1 MKKLIFVTMLL
12 HVVCFARSQNIYA
25 DAPEADL
32 SEVQGF
38 TTFENH
44 VGKLNNYGDLFKTT
58 LIKNLFPGEN
68 QSVKFNVYYQASKN
82 ASLHFVAYGTVRTVF
97 RFSTW
102 IKEPGI
108 YYCKFG
114 TSKLI
119 KIDASNNFLKIQ
131 LQKIKKQ

>member
-1 MKKLIFVTMLL
+1 MKQLIFVTMLL
-12 HVVCFARSQNIYA
+12 HCCFLARSQNIYSEAPDA
-25 DAPEADL
+25 DI

-44 VGKLNNYGDLFKTT
+44 VGELNNYGNLFKTT

-68 QSVKFNVYYQASKN
+68 QRVTFKVYYQASKN
-82 ASLHFVAYGTVRTVF
+82 ADLHFVAYGTVRTVF

-102 IKEPGI
+102 LKEPGI

-114 TSKLI
+114 TSKMM
-119 KIDASNNFLKIQ
+119 KIDASTISLTIQ
-131 LQKIKKQ
+131 LQKL

>member
-1 MKKLIFVTMLL
+1 MKQLFFVTMLL
-12 HVVCFARSQNIYA
+12 HCCFLARSQNIYA
-25 DAPEADL
+25 DAPEANL

-44 VGKLNNYGDLFKTT
+44 VGELNNYGDLFKTT

-68 QSVKFNVYYQASKN
+68 QSVKFSVFYQASKN
-82 ASLHFVAYGTVRTVF
+82 AKLHFVAHGTVRTVF

-108 YYCKFG
+108 YYIRFG
-114 TSKLI
+114 NSKLM
-119 KIDASNNFLKIQ
+119 KIDASNLSITIQ
-131 LQKIKKQ
+131 LQKL

>member
-1 MKKLIFVTMLL
+1 MKQIIFVTLTLMLL
-12 HVVCFARSQNIYA
+12 HCCFLARSQNIYA

-44 VGKLNNYGDLFKTT
+44 VGELNNYGELFKTT
-58 LIKNLFPGEN
+58 LIKNLYPGEM
-68 QSVKFNVYYQASKN
+68 QSVKFKVYYQEAENSV
-82 ASLHFVAYGTVRTVF
+82 LRFVAHGTVRTVF

-108 YYCKFG
+108 YYIRFG
-114 TSKLI
+114 NSKLM
-119 KIDASNNFLKIQ
+119 KIDASNLSLTIQ
-131 LQKIKKQ
+131 LQKL